1 MNIEE
6 KLVEAITKIVNEKH
20 NITPENG
27 MIMVEI
33 PKDNSNGD
41 YSTNIAMRLTKVLK
55 RRPQEIALEIKE
67 ELLKQLDNVQ
77 SIDLAGPGFI
87 NFWLKKDAMADII
100 NTVVEKGDEYGH
112 SDAGKGLKVLEEY
125 VSANPTGPLHCGHAR
140 GACWG
145 DSCVRIMNAAG
156 YLATREYYI
165 NDAGAQMMNL
175 GKSLLGR
182 YRELFGLDF
191 TLPEDGYHGPD
202 IIEIAKEIKEKDGD
216 KYLKMPEDEAVLA
229 LKEVG
234 RAKELDRIKRD
245 LEYYGCEFDSW
256 ISEQWIVDQGMVDKA
271 IEKMNSMGLLYE
283 KDGAIWFEATK
294 YGDDKDRVLK
304 KSDGYYTYMTPDI
317 ANHIYKYDRGFEL
330 LVNIWGADHH
340 GYIPR
345 MKAAMEALGYP
356 RDNLQVD
363 LCQMVRM
370 VENGQEVKMSKRTG
384 NAITL
389 RELCDDIG
397 IDCAR
402 YFFLSKALDTHLDFD
417 LTLARTRSNDNPVYY
432 AQYAYARICSVLRQA
447 SKPYTKQESYNL
459 LNNPKEVDL
468 LKYIASF
475 TDVVADAALTRSP
488 NKICNY
494 VQKLATYFH
503 SFYGACKIN
512 DPKNPELTNERL
524 ALADAT
530 RITLKNALYLLG
542 VSAPEEMVKEE
553 KKETVKETKV
563 ETVKEVSVVEEV
575 EEDDGTTK
583 FIVKN
588 DFWELFPDAKI
599 GIIVCKGIDNSV
611 KDPNQYSSL
620 LRDGEKECLKY
631 LPDAEISKNKV
642 IAVWRDAFSKF
653 KTKKGARSSIEA
665 LLKRVAKG
673 NQIGNINPLV
683 DIYNSISLKYA
694 LPCGGEDIDKFVGNI
709 CLTKANGDEEFITY
723 GGDDENESPYP
734 GEICYKDDKGAI
746 CRCWNWRE
754 GVRTMLTEETKNAF
768 MIIELVDQSRTE
780 EFMAAL
786 NELKYLITKNLGG
799 DNQIKI
805 LDINNKKEKL

>member
-1 MNIEE
+1 MNIE
-6 KLVEAITKIVNEKH
+6 KKILDTIKKIVSDKYAL
-20 NITPENG
+20 TPEDG
-27 MIMVEI
+27 FIMIEI

-41 YSTNIAMRLTKVLK
+41 YSTNIAMRLTKLLK
-55 RRPQEIALEIKE
+55 RNPHEIAEEIKAELIKDIE
-67 ELLKQLDNVQ
+67 EIQKVE
-77 SIDLAGPGFI
+77 IAGPGFI
-87 NFWLKKDAMADII
+87 NLWLNKDAMANVI
-100 NTVVEKGDEYGH
+100 NTVLDMGDNYGH
-112 SDAGKGLKVLEEY
+112 SDAGHGLKVLEEY

-145 DSCVRIMNAAG
+145 DSCVRIMDAAG
-156 YLATREYYI
+156 YKTLREYYI

-216 KYLKMPEDEAVLA
+216 KYLKMSEEEAVIA

-234 RAKELDRIKRD
+234 RALELDRIKKD
-245 LEYYGCEFDSW
+245 LEYFGCEFDSW

-271 IEKMNSMGLLYE
+271 VAKMNEMGLLYE

-317 ANHIYKYDRGFEL
+317 ANHLHKYDRGYEL

-356 RDNLQVD
+356 RDNLQID

-370 VENGQEVKMSKRTG
+370 IENGQEVKMSKRTG

-389 RELCDDIG
+389 RELIDDIG
-397 IDCAR
+397 LDSAR

-417 LTLARTRSNDNPVYY
+417 LTLARSKTNDNPVYY
-432 AQYAYARICSVLRQA
+432 VQYAYARICSVLKQA
-447 SKPYTKQESYNL
+447 ENGYKKQEAYNL
-459 LNNPKEVDL
+459 LNNPKEIDL
-468 LKYIASF
+468 LKHINAF
-475 TDVVADAALTRSP
+475 ADVVAEAAETRSP

-512 DPKNPELTNERL
+512 DKNNPELTNERL

-542 VSAPEEMVKEE
+542 VSAPEVMAKEEVKETVKEE
-553 KKETVKETKV
+553 KKV
-563 ETVKEVSVVEEV
+563 VVEDITDEIP
-575 EEDDGTTK
+575 DDGTLK
-583 FIVKN
+583 FVVEK
-588 DFWELFPDAKI
+588 DFWELFPEAKI
-599 GIIVCKGIDNSV
+599 GIIVCKGIDNTT
-611 KDPNQYSSL
+611 KNEEQYSPL
-620 LRDGEKECLKY
+620 LREGEKQCMKY
-631 LPDAEISKNKV
+631 LPDSELSKNQV
-642 IAVWRDAFSKF
+642 ISVWRDAFSKF

-683 DIYNSISLKYA
+683 DIYNSVSLKYA
-694 LPCGGEDIDKFVGNI
+694 VPCGGEDIDKFVGNI
-709 CLTKANGDEEFITY
+709 RLTKAIGDEEFITY
-723 GGDDENESPYP
+723 GGGDENESPLP

-768 MIIELVDQSRTE
+768 MIIELVDPSRETE
-780 EFMAAL
+780 FNAAL
-786 NELKYLITKNLGG
+786 NELSALIKENLGG
-799 DNQIKI
+799 ENEIKI
-805 LDINNKKEKL
+805 VDIKNRYINL

>member
-6 KLVEAITKIVNEKH
+6 KLLQEITEIVKNKYQIE
-20 NITPENG
+20 PEEG
-27 MIMVEI
+27 MVMIEI
-33 PKDNSNGD
+33 PKDRNNGD
-41 YSTNIAMRLTKVLK
+41 YSTNIAMRLTKLLK
-55 RRPQEIALEIKE
+55 RRPQEIAQEIKE
-67 ELLKQLDNVQ
+67 ELLKNSDTIQD
-77 SIDLAGPGFI
+77 IDIAGPGFI
-87 NFWLKKDAMADII
+87 NFWMKKDAMANII
-100 NTVVEKGDEYGH
+100 NTVIEMDRQYGH
-112 SDAGKGLKVLEEY
+112 SDAGKGIKVLEEY

-145 DSCVRIMNAAG
+145 DSCARIMNAAG
-156 YLATREYYI
+156 YQTTREYYI

-175 GKSLLGR
+175 GKSILGR

-202 IIEIAKEIKEKDGD
+202 VIEIAKEIKEKDGD
-216 KYLKMPEDEAVLA
+216 RYLKMDEDEAVLA

-234 RAKELDRIKRD
+234 KQLELERIRKD
-245 LEYYGCEFDSW
+245 LAYYGCEFDSW
-256 ISEQWIVDQGMVDKA
+256 ISEQWIVDQGMVEKA
-271 IEKMNSMGLLYE
+271 VEKMQSMGLLYE

-317 ANHIYKYDRGFEL
+317 ANHIHKYDRGYEL

-356 RDNLQVD
+356 RENLQVD

-389 RELCDDIG
+389 RELIDDIG
-397 IDCAR
+397 IDSAR

-417 LTLARTRSNDNPVYY
+417 LTLARTKTNDNPVYY

-447 SKPYTKQESYNL
+447 ENGYYKQDNYTL
-459 LNNPKEVDL
+459 LNHPKEVDL
-468 LKYIASF
+468 LKHIASF
-475 TDVVADAALTRSP
+475 PDVVADSALTRSP
-488 NKICNY
+488 NKICNFI
-494 VQKLATYFH
+494 QKLATYFH

-512 DPKNPELTNERL
+512 DPSNPELTNERL

-542 VSAPEEMVKEE
+542 VSAPETMVKEE
-553 KKETVKETKV
+553 TKETVKEIKA
-563 ETVKEVSVVEEV
+563 ETVKDVPAVEEP
-575 EEDDGTTK
+575 EEDDGSLK
-583 FIVKN
+583 FVIKD

-599 GIIVCKGIDNSV
+599 GIIICKGIDNTV
-611 KDPNQYSSL
+611 KDPEQYSTL
-620 LRDGEKECLKY
+620 LRENEKECLKY
-631 LPDAEISKNKV
+631 LPDPELSKNSV
-642 IAVWRDAFSKF
+642 ISVWRDAFSKF

-665 LLKRVAKG
+665 LLKRVYKG

-683 DIYNSISLKYA
+683 DIYNSVSLKYA

-709 CLTKANGDEEFITY
+709 CLTKAIGNEEFITY
-723 GGDDENESPYP
+723 GGEDENESPYP

-754 GVRTMLTEETKNAF
+754 GVRTMLTEDTKNAF
-768 MIIELVDQSRTE
+768 MIIELVDQSRTDD
-780 EFMAAL
+780 FHAAL
-786 NELKYLITKNLGG
+786 NELKELIDMNLGG
-799 DNQIKI
+799 DNQIRI